1 MAKKRKIEFLMDTD
15 WMFEKP
21 IDREH
26 KEYKLLSYFQKM
38 GEKLDKFELY
48 PGFIELSLHLI
59 NLQTLIK
66 DRKLIYT
73 NKSFNS
79 IDDELLVKDLKLKEL
94 PQMSEQEYKEFLSIL
109 SYSTPRIFEYFNI
122 AKSVWTAVYDSVE
135 MTLKKNKKN
144 NGSPKGY
151 FYFTK
156 KDENK
161 IFVWEYEIKSAS
173 KKSPEFKT
181 NVKLIYSDNV
191 SNLTLAKIISNF
203 SMWEDKRTLPVFQMN
218 SKGDFPIEETL
229 LPLFK
234 RRLISFVNHSKL
246 TAEFKKITENKED

>member
-1 MAKKRKIEFLMDTD
+1 MAKKKKIEFLMDTD

-38 GEKLDKFELY
+38 GEKLDKLELY

-79 IDDELLVKDLKLKEL
+79 IDDELLVRDLKLREI

-109 SYSTPRIFEYFNI
+109 TYSTPRVFEYFNI
-122 AKSVWTAVYDSVE
+122 AKSVWTAVYDSVDLV
-135 MTLKKNKKN
+135 LKKNKKN
-144 NGSPKGY
+144 TNSSKGY

-156 KDENK
+156 KSDNK
-161 IFVWEYEIKSAS
+161 IFVWEYEIKPAS

-181 NVKLIYSDNV
+181 NVTLIYNDDV
-191 SNLTLAKIISNF
+191 KNLTLAKIISNF
-203 SMWEDKRTLPVFQMN
+203 SNWEDKRTLPVFQMD

-234 RRLISFVNHSKL
+234 RRLISFINHNKL
-246 TAEFKKITENKED
+246 NTEFQMLVEKKED

>member
-1 MAKKRKIEFLMDTD
+1 
-15 WMFEKP
+15 
-21 IDREH
+21 
-26 KEYKLLSYFQKM
+26 
-38 GEKLDKFELY
+38 
-48 PGFIELSLHLI
+48 
-59 NLQTLIK
+59 
-66 DRKLIYT
+66 
-73 NKSFNS
+73 
-79 IDDELLVKDLKLKEL
+79 
-94 PQMSEQEYKEFLSIL
+94 MSEQEYKEFLSIL

-156 KDENK
+156 NDENK